1 MQWNTIC
8 LELPHGSLKLV
19 CSGLVMELKRQN
31 RHIAALPIASAIN
44 ERLNGLL
51 PSLALEGGPTDRAL
65 MFSEAARRNTFPK
78 WPHMNYKYVMC
89 YAALDVSFCQIKC
102 RSLHIARRV
111 SFFLS
116 QFFNTYVYN
125 IYMI

>member
-1 MQWNTIC
+1 
-8 LELPHGSLKLV
+8 
-19 CSGLVMELKRQN
+19 MELKRQN

-78 WPHMNYKYVMC
+78 WPHMNYKYV
-89 YAALDVSFCQIKC
+89 ARPSATSVSQCQFCQLGY
-102 RSLHIARRV
+102 SLFHLTT
-111 SFFLS
+111 FFL
-116 QFFNTYVYN
+116 FLT
-125 IYMI
+125 

>member
-1 MQWNTIC
+1 
-8 LELPHGSLKLV
+8 
-19 CSGLVMELKRQN
+19 MELKRQN

-78 WPHMNYKYVMC
+78 WPHMNYKCVI
-89 YAALDVSFCQIKC
+89 VSQVSISVNSNITILLL
-102 RSLHIARRV
+102 SLI
-111 SFFLS
+111 F
-116 QFFNTYVYN
+116 
-125 IYMI
+125 